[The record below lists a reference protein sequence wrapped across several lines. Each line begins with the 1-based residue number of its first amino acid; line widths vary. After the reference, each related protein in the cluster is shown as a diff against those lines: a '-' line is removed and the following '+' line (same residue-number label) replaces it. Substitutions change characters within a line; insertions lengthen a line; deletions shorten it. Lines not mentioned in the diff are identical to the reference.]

1 MCIFFL
7 VLKLKPNRIS
17 GDLLNILDFLK
28 NKKQRVVLNND
39 QTSNWENIRT
49 GVLQGSNLRALTQS

>member
-1 MCIFFL
+1 M
-7 VLKLKPNRIS
+7 KLKSNRIS

-28 NKKQRVVLNND
+28 NKKERIVLNND

-49 GVLQGSNLRALTQS
+49 GVLQGSNLRPLNQS